1 VTPHQHRLRS
11 VHAVLPDGVDD
22 PRRPSGGNVYDR
34 RVLDGLVDLGW
45 EVHEHL
51 VPTPWPRVDPSA
63 RGLLESVLG
72 DCPDGA
78 LVLVDGLVVSAGPDV
93 VAAAG
98 ARLRLVVL
106 SHMPLG
112 YADPAAAPGERAA
125 MAHASGVVATS
136 RWTRDWLAA
145 QHGVPAERMH
155 VAVPGVEPAAT
166 APGTGRG
173 GGLLCVAAVTP
184 GKGHDVLLAA
194 LRGVA
199 DLPWRCTCVGA
210 LDVDPG
216 FAVRLRRALDESG
229 LSDRL
234 TFTGPLTAEALDR
247 EYAGADV
254 VVLPSRAETY
264 GMVLAEALA
273 HGLPV
278 VTTDVGGV
286 AEALGPGGDE
296 DRPGLLVPVGDAG
309 ALADA
314 LRAWL
319 SEPAL
324 RERLRR
330 SAALRR
336 GSLSGW
342 PDAARAVSDALSA
355 VLSEPP
361 RRPIR
366 MGR

>member
-1 VTPHQHRLRS
+1 MST
-11 VHAVLPDGVDD
+11 VHAVLPGGVDD

-34 RVLDGLVDLGW
+34 RVLDALRDLGW
-45 EVHEHL
+45 EVREHL
-51 VPTPWPRVDPSA
+51 VPTPWPGVDPAA

-78 LVLVDGLVVSAGPDV
+78 LVLVDGLVVSAGPEV
-93 VAAAG
+93 LAAAG

-106 SHMPLG
+106 SHLPLG
-112 YADPAAAPGERAA
+112 HADPAAAPGERAV
-125 MAHASGVVATS
+125 MAQASGVVATS
-136 RWTRDWLAA
+136 RWTRDWLVA
-145 QHGVPAERMH
+145 HTGVPARRMH
-155 VAVPGVEPAAT
+155 VAVPGVDPAAI
-166 APGTGRG
+166 APGTEAGHE
-173 GGLLCVAAVTP
+173 LLCVAAVTP

-194 LRGVA
+194 LRGVC

-210 LDVDPG
+210 LDVDPP
-216 FAVRLRRALDESG
+216 FAAGLQQAVAEHGLGDRLR
-229 LSDRL
+229 
-234 TFTGPLTAEALDR
+234 FTGPLTGDALDR
-247 EYAGADV
+247 AYGAADV
-254 VVLPSRAETY
+254 LVLPSRAETY

-278 VTTDVGGV
+278 VCTDVGGV

-296 DRPGLLVPVGDAG
+296 DRPGLLVPGGDAV

-324 RERLRR
+324 RGRLRG
-330 SAALRR
+330 SARRRR
-336 GSLSGW
+336 GSLAGW
-342 PDAARAVSDALSA
+342 PEAARALSEALSA
-355 VLSEPP
+355 VRSEPP